1 MKRFIYVDSEALP
14 SYFLKVLETKRLL
27 ESGKVSSVTK
37 AAQLNGISRS
47 AYYKYKDSVFE
58 AQNLTAVPCSTFML
72 TLSHQTGVLSNVL
85 SAFSAIGV
93 SILTISQ
100 SLPVNDQASVMLTA
114 DMQNASCGA
123 DEVMQKVA
131 KVNGV
136 KQVLLLSMS

>member
-1 MKRFIYVDSEALP
+1 
-14 SYFLKVLETKRLL
+14 
-27 ESGKVSSVTK
+27 
-37 AAQLNGISRS
+37 
-47 AYYKYKDSVFE
+47 
-58 AQNLTAVPCSTFML
+58 ML

-114 DMQNASCGA
+114 DMQNASCAA